1 MSSHEKLVKRLKAQP
16 KDFKWVEMTR
26 LLSQL
31 GYEEHEGRGSRKCFR
46 GEDLPQIRLHEPHPQ
61 PTMKQYAVKQVC
73 KLLEEAG
80 LI

>member
-1 MSSHEKLVKRLKAQP
+1 MSSHQKLVRRLKAKP
-16 KDFKWVEMTR
+16 KDFRWTEMTR

-31 GYEEHEGRGSRKCFR
+31 GYEEFEGRGSRKCFR
-46 GEDLPQIRLHEPHPQ
+46 GKGLPQIRLHEPHPQ
-61 PTMKQYAVKQVC
+61 STMKHYAVKDVC